1 MTGNRR
7 LGFKEGRIMP
17 ALQARLCYVVT
28 SGITIMRARLAAIL
42 LALTLAV
49 PTRADPPRLAV
60 FDFELLDTS
69 LPGEMNGP
77 RRDEH
82 ERLMRAGEQLRKEL
96 AESGKFELLDISPI
110 NAAAHNSNLLA
121 CGGCDVRFA
130 QQLGAD
136 LYMIGVVQ
144 KVSELILIM
153 SIQVRDAHT
162 GHLVA
167 AVNADLRGNSDET
180 WSRATTYL
188 LHHRLLA
195 PNYGAPRP
203 Q

>member
-1 MTGNRR
+1 
-7 LGFKEGRIMP
+7 
-17 ALQARLCYVVT
+17 
-28 SGITIMRARLAAIL
+28 MRARLAAIL

-49 PTRADPPRLAV
+49 PARADPPKLAV

-69 LPGEMNGP
+69 LQGELNGP

-82 ERLMRAGEQLRKEL
+82 ERLMRAGEQFRKEL

-110 NAAAHNSNLLA
+110 NAAAHSSNLLA
-121 CGGCDVRFA
+121 CRGCDVRFA

-136 LYMIGVVQ
+136 LYIIGVVQ

-162 GHLVA
+162 GHIVVA
-167 AVNADLRGNSDET
+167 MNADLRGNSDET
-180 WSRATTYL
+180 WSRATAYL
-188 LHHRLLA
+188 VHHRLLA